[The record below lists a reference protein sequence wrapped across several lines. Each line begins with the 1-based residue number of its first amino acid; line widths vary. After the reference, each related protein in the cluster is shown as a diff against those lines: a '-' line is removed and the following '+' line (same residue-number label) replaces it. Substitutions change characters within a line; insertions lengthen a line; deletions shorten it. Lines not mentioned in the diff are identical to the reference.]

1 MIGKIQ
7 SLCSQP
13 NGHGQQASSASLD
26 PLVPPLLGQDWPAR
40 PGGIPDPEGWG
51 QAPGQVGFY
60 RTNSLKLSVV
70 TSFIVSQ
77 FHLCVR
83 PFTLH
88 SLLPQGPVKR
98 HPFKKDVQ
106 IRPLDGKD
114 EQRSTVVI
122 GNSNMWIL
130 CPMVPTISK
139 NNLVVFLHRP
149 VVLMNMAVDAT
160 SR

>member
-7 SLCSQP
+7 SLCNQP

-70 TSFIVSQ
+70 TSFRSFTFVSG
-77 FHLCVR
+77 HLPYIPSC
-83 PFTLH
+83 H
-88 SLLPQGPVKR
+88 
-98 HPFKKDVQ
+98 
-106 IRPLDGKD
+106 
-114 EQRSTVVI
+114 RS
-122 GNSNMWIL
+122 
-130 CPMVPTISK
+130 
-139 NNLVVFLHRP
+139 R
-149 VVLMNMAVDAT
+149 
-160 SR
+160 